1 MPPIEFKLATRIL
14 DGNFRIKN

>member
-1 MPPIEFKLATRIL
+1 MPPIEFKLTTRIL